1 MIIPVPRRFV
11 SRDSADRF
19 IGVTRESSIRQ
30 RDVPG
35 MAADMPLLAA
45 AGILGLIPGL
55 TLVIFMRNHLAR
67 GFSMGRVV

>member
-35 MAADMPLLAA
+35 MAADMPL
-45 AGILGLIPGL
+45 AGPQCHGHPTLGLS
-55 TLVIFMRNHLAR
+55 VH
-67 GFSMGRVV
+67 GRDGRC